1 MLRSLLSAITAP
13 PAGGLAEAQR
23 HLDSLTKPP
32 GSLGRLEE
40 LAARLAVLAGGAP
53 RVERPHIFTF
63 AADHGVVAEGV
74 SAYPQ
79 IVTAQMVENFLRGGA
94 AVNVLARQAEA
105 RVVVADFGV
114 ANPIPGSP
122 GLHSCP
128 IAPGTANLARGP
140 AMTRAQALQA
150 LETGARLA
158 EQALDAGADLLAT
171 GEMGIGNTTAASAIA
186 AAITGAGPERVT
198 GRGTGVDDATL
209 ARKVDVVRRAL
220 AVNVPD
226 ARDGLDVLAKVG
238 GFEIAELVGGI
249 LAGAAPRV
257 PLGLDGP
264 LRGLPRERGCAG
276 EAGARTAV
284 LTTRALVIAGLA
296 TGLGKTSITLGL
308 LEALRRRDLRIQAF
322 KVGPDFIDPG
332 FHALATGRPSYN
344 LDGWMCGYRA
354 VQACVARQ
362 SQDAHLAVAEGVMGC
377 FDGIDG
383 TSEEGSTAQ
392 IAKWLGASV
401 VLVVDAWASARSA
414 AAVVRGFES
423 FDPALNLAG
432 VIVNRV
438 GGDAHGRMVL
448 DAIAATCRATPLG
461 AVARDETLTL
471 PERHLG
477 LVTAAEGV
485 LDAGKLRRLAGAVER
500 SVDLDR
506 LLSLA
511 TPLAIGSGGR
521 RLPGECSTEQREA
534 APSRPVRIGVA
545 SDAAFQFYYAENF
558 DLLREAGAERGV
570 WSALRHSE
578 LPDVDGLYFGGGYP
592 ELHPRRLAENAAMR
606 KAVRRFAEA
615 GRPGYAQCGG
625 PLYLAGTVG
634 GADGVAPPMVGV
646 LPPALRL
653 GPRRMALRHPGSVLT
668 RDTPIGPARAVARG
682 HEFHYSTLDPV
693 PAGIERVYR
702 VAQRGA
708 PARAEGYLVGRT
720 LMSYIHLHFASNPEL
735 PRAFVA
741 ACAGSRA

>member
-1 MLRSLLSAITAP
+1 
-13 PAGGLAEAQR
+13 
-23 HLDSLTKPP
+23 
-32 GSLGRLEE
+32 
-40 LAARLAVLAGGAP
+40 
-53 RVERPHIFTF
+53 
-63 AADHGVVAEGV
+63 
-74 SAYPQ
+74 
-79 IVTAQMVENFLRGGA
+79 
-94 AVNVLARQAEA
+94 
-105 RVVVADFGV
+105 
-114 ANPIPGSP
+114 
-122 GLHSCP
+122 
-128 IAPGTANLARGP
+128 
-140 AMTRAQALQA
+140 MT
-150 LETGARLA
+150 
-158 EQALDAGADLLAT
+158 
-171 GEMGIGNTTAASAIA
+171 M
-186 AAITGAGPERVT
+186 
-198 GRGTGVDDATL
+198 
-209 ARKVDVVRRAL
+209 
-220 AVNVPD
+220 
-226 ARDGLDVLAKVG
+226 
-238 GFEIAELVGGI
+238 
-249 LAGAAPRV
+249 
-257 PLGLDGP
+257 
-264 LRGLPRERGCAG
+264 
-276 EAGARTAV
+276 
-284 LTTRALVIAGLA
+284 RALVIAGVA
-296 TGLGKTSITLGL
+296 SGVGKTSITLGL
-308 LEALRRRDLRIQAF
+308 LEALRARGLRVQAF

-423 FDPALNLAG
+423 FDPALKLAG

-485 LDAGKLRRLAGAVER
+485 LDAGKLRRLADAVER

-511 TPLAIGSGGR
+511 TPLAIGSGGG

-558 DLLREAGAERGV
+558 DLLREAGAELV
-570 WSALRHSE
+570 FWSPLRDSE

-592 ELHPRRLAENAAMR
+592 ELHARRLAENAAMR

-615 GRPGYAQCGG
+615 GRPVYAECGG
-625 PLYLAGTVG
+625 LMYLAETLGD
-634 GADGVAPPMVGV
+634 ADGVAHPMVGV
-646 LPPALRL
+646 LPAAVRL
-653 GPRRMALRHPGSVLT
+653 EPRRMALGYAEVVLT